1 MIFGINFLQLFQHCM
16 VLKEENTMTEQ
27 DLLNMFI
34 QERINMLID
43 MFHKNQTDKTKMED
57 EQIL

>member
-1 MIFGINFLQLFQHCM
+1 M